1 MVNRKIIERDM
12 KELDEKEAAR
22 QRAVWEVMTFGLL
35 DENSQ
40 VKRSD
45 LGKNRRVLGEARKA
59 LIESGLLSS

>member
-1 MVNRKIIERDM
+1 MVNRKIIGRDM

-45 LGKNRRVLGEARKA
+45 LDKNRGGQE
-59 LIESGLLSS
+59 GLD

>member
-1 MVNRKIIERDM
+1 M

-45 LGKNRRVLGEARKA
+45 LGKNRDVLGEARKA
-59 LIESGLLSS
+59 LIEAGLLSG

>member
-12 KELDEKEAAR
+12 KELDEKEASR

-45 LGKNRRVLGEARKA
+45 LDKNRVVLGEARKA
-59 LIESGLLSS
+59 LIEAGYQA